1 MAFRLRPTDG
11 ELLKAVAECRIVT
24 APQLAALLA
33 RSAKGVRDRTTK
45 LIAEGLL
52 REVTRGRGQR
62 RGRPERIVSL
72 CESAIAH
79 LRERGIIDARI
90 PPDRI
95 MGSSVR
101 CQNHQLLLN
110 WVRIHLA
117 QVERVLP
124 QLEIR
129 FLAHNSPFVPVEF
142 SCLSITTDME
152 PELARPQRVI
162 SIKPDATFSIC
173 DRDRDKTL
181 LFFLEID
188 LGTETL
194 ASPQREL
201 TDIRQK
207 ILNYGM
213 CFDLQTYKRYE
224 KLWDCQ
230 LNGFRLLFI
239 TDSLVR
245 LNALSS
251 LVQEMPPSDFIWL
264 TEHARMFKDGISGE
278 IWARGGRLDISPQS
292 ILGRLA
298 CRVPLP

>member
-24 APQLAALLA
+24 ALQLAALLA

-52 REVTRGRGQR
+52 AEVTRGRGQR

-72 CESAIAH
+72 CESAVAK
-79 LRERGIIDARI
+79 LKERGIIDARI

-95 MGSSVR
+95 MGNSVR
-101 CQNHQLLLN
+101 CQNNQLLLN
-110 WVRIHLA
+110 WLRIFLA
-117 QVERVLP
+117 QIERVLP

-162 SIKPDATFSIC
+162 SIKPDAIFSIC

-213 CFDLQTYKRYE
+213 CFDHQIYKRYE
-224 KLWDCQ
+224 KLWDRQ

-278 IWARGGRLDISPQS
+278 IWARGGRLDVSPQS

-298 CRVPLP
+298 CRIPLS

>member
-11 ELLKAVAECRIVT
+11 ELLKAIAECRIVT

-52 REVTRGRGQR
+52 TEVTRGRGQR

-72 CESAIAH
+72 CESAVAR
-79 LRERGIIDARI
+79 LKERGIIDARI

-124 QLEIR
+124 QLEVR
-129 FLAHNSPFVPVEF
+129 FLAHNSPFVPVEC
-142 SCLSITTDME
+142 SCLSITTDTA
-152 PELARPQRVI
+152 PELARPQRII
-162 SIKPDATFSIC
+162 SIKPDAIFSIC
-173 DRDRDKTL
+173 DRDGDRTL

-207 ILNYGM
+207 ILNYGI

-264 TEHARMFKDGISGE
+264 TEHARMFEDGISGE

-298 CRVPLP
+298 CRAPLP